1 MKCESYNTDYMTARC
16 MATKEMEI
24 CACDGDKSKCDF
36 YDLKEPT
43 FIDIVNARQR
53 LCKKF
58 QVFVNCAGCP
68 IATAKERYCENKHI
82 TCAEF
87 IFAWPQIAVTA
98 LNNYNIAHPE
108 NPTWHQW
115 LNCVYNYYKGT
126 SNITFTEWLDTE
138 ITEEEA
144 DKFNI
149 PNKEKLK
156 L

>member
-24 CACDGDKSKCDF
+24 CACGGDKDKCDF

-43 FIDIVNARQR
+43 FIEVANARHR

-58 QVFVNCAGCP
+58 QAFVNCAGCP
-68 IATAKERYCENKHI
+68 IAAAKEKYCENRHL

-87 IFAWPQIAVTA
+87 IFNNAHTALTA
-98 LNNYNIAHPE
+98 LNNYNKEHPE

-115 LNCVYNYYKGT
+115 LNCVYNYYKGFGT
-126 SNITFTEWLDTE
+126 ETFTEWLDTE
-138 ITEEEA
+138 ITEEQA

-149 PNKEKLK
+149 PNKEQLK

>member
-1 MKCESYNTDYMTARC
+1 MKCEHYNTDYLAARC
-16 MATKEMEI
+16 MATKETEV
-24 CACDGDKSKCDF
+24 CACGGDRNKCDF

-53 LCKKF
+53 LCRKF
-58 QVFVNCAGCP
+58 RIFVNCAGCP
-68 IATAKERYCENKHI
+68 IAEAKEQYCGNKHI
-82 TCAEF
+82 TCSDF
-87 IFAWPQIAVTA
+87 IFTWPHTIFTV
-98 LNNYNIAHPE
+98 LDNYNKEHPE

-126 SNITFTEWLDTE
+126 SKLTFTEWLDTE

-149 PNKEKLK
+149 PNKEQLK

>member
-1 MKCESYNTDYMTARC
+1 MKCESYNTDYLTARC

-24 CACDGDKSKCDF
+24 CACGGDKNKCDF

-58 QVFVNCAGCP
+58 QAFVNCAGCP
-68 IATAKERYCENKHI
+68 IAAAKEHYCKTEHI
-82 TCAEF
+82 TCSEF
-87 IFAWPQIAVTA
+87 MFNYPHTA
-98 LNNYNIAHPE
+98 LTVLNNYNKEHPE

-115 LNCVYNYYKGT
+115 LNYIYNYYKGM
-126 SNITFTEWLDTE
+126 NKITFTEWLDTE

-149 PNKEKLK
+149 PNKEQLK